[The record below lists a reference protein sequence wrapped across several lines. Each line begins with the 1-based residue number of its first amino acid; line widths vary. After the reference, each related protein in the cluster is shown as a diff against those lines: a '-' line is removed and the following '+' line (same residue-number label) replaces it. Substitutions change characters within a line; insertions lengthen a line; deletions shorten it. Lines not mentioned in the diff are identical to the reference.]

1 MHADRFDF
9 TMLSETQHDGM
20 FEKSKIEGVK
30 AYVVLLF
37 ASYQRAFLID
47 IQDIVKLEEE
57 GTKSLNI
64 KKIDKW
70 TIPYIELKT
79 IPSRKEL
86 LDYDPDQEIF

>member
-1 MHADRFDF
+1 
-9 TMLSETQHDGM
+9 MLSETQHDGM
-20 FEKSKIEGVK
+20 LKKSVVEGVTG
-30 AYVVLLF
+30 YVVVLF
-37 ASYQRAFLID
+37 ASHQRAFLLD
-47 IQDIVKLEEE
+47 IRDIAAQEKL
-57 GTKSLNI
+57 GHKSINI